1 MRLTTLE
8 RNAEY
13 LLSVLLV
20 GLAIFLFRE
29 VWVSVHVLEEIHK
42 SLLEGA
48 IFTEGPP
55 IAGAKRYLLFCLCS
69 GAWFLLAFAF
79 LLSRRGYTLYLAQF
93 TFLLTPVWFVY
104 YAFIKASAYYVY
116 DSLWSFLLHQFLPS
130 WYLFGFILSVAVAV
144 LGVRHCRSMR
154 NMKIQR

>member
-13 LLSVLLV
+13 LLSILFV

-29 VWVSVHVLEEIHK
+29 VWMSVQVLEEIHK

-55 IAGAKRYLLFCLCS
+55 IEGVKRYLLFCLCS
-69 GAWFLLAFAF
+69 GAWFLFIFAL
-79 LLSRRGYTLYLAQF
+79 LLSRRYYPVYLAQF
-93 TFLLTPVWFVY
+93 TFLLIPVWFVF
-104 YAFIKASAYYVY
+104 YAYIKAIAYYEY
-116 DSLWSFLLHQFLPS
+116 GSLWNFLLRQFLPS
-130 WYLFGFILSVAVAV
+130 WNLFRFILFVAVAI
-144 LGVRHCRSMR
+144 LGVRHCRV
-154 NMKIQR
+154 MKKAL